1 MSELDSVFSDDWGED
16 HRSGVVAVIGRP
28 NVGKSTLVNAVVGQK
43 IAIVTAK
50 PQTTRRRQLGIYTT
64 AEAQILLVDTPGLH
78 KPRSRLGDYMLAA
91 AQDALKEADA
101 VLWILD
107 GSQPPTAEDSRIA
120 ELLLPL
126 DARTPLILA
135 LNKMDLVCEPF
146 DYEAHLSLREHHS
159 AFEISAAE
167 SRGIDRMLRA
177 LICLLPTGP
186 RYYPAEQVSEANW
199 RFIAAEVIREKIIEA
214 TSDEIP
220 HCVAI
225 KINRFREK
233 PKITLIEATVYVER
247 DSQKGIVIGKGGGMI
262 KAVGMAAR
270 QELEALLEVQVHL
283 ETRVKVLKNWRGNE
297 NMMRRLGYALPKR
310 KGN

>member
-1 MSELDSVFSDDWGED
+1 MDELDSVFSDDWAED

-28 NVGKSTLVNAVVGQK
+28 NVGKSTLVNAVIGQK

-78 KPRSRLGDYMLAA
+78 NARSRLGDYMVAA
-91 AQDALKEADA
+91 ARDALREADA

-107 GSQPPTAEDSRIA
+107 ASQPPTSEDRRIA
-120 ELLLPL
+120 EWLASLKAKAPLL
-126 DARTPLILA
+126 LA
-135 LNKMDLVCEPF
+135 LNKMDLVADSF
-146 DYEAHLSLREHHS
+146 DRGGHLSLCEHHS

-167 SRGIDRMLRA
+167 SRGIDRVLRA
-177 LICLLPTGP
+177 LIGLLPVGP

-225 KINRFREK
+225 EINRFREK
-233 PKITLIEATVYVER
+233 PRITLIEATAYVER
-247 DSQKGIVIGKGGGMI
+247 NSQKGIVIGKGGGMI

-283 ETRVKVLKNWRGNE
+283 EIRVKVLKNWRGNE
-297 NMMRRLGYALPKR
+297 QMMRRLGYALPKR